1 MRLALGVTVLA
12 TATACGSAKKVDP
25 YANSLAQGS
34 EHVEFHGVVHGRAI
48 RGSGD
53 FRGERG
59 TLTTRANGA
68 TVHQVVVGHRIYVKT
83 VEGWSSRVTE
93 GTNTPA
99 EMFRKRL
106 PATIESDLVKRIV
119 VGPMTYEF
127 SQYGKQVSV
136 TVPRVKGAAK

>member
-34 EHVEFHGVVHGRAI
+34 EHVTFHGVVQGRAVS
-48 RGSGD
+48 GSGD
-53 FRGERG
+53 FVGERG

-68 TVHQVVVGHRIYVKT
+68 VVHQVVVGHRIYVRT
-83 VEGWSSRVTE
+83 VEGWRTRVTE

-106 PATIESDLVKRIV
+106 PATFRNDLVARIV
-119 VGPMTYEF
+119 VGAITYEF
-127 SQYGKQVSV
+127 SEYGKHVSV